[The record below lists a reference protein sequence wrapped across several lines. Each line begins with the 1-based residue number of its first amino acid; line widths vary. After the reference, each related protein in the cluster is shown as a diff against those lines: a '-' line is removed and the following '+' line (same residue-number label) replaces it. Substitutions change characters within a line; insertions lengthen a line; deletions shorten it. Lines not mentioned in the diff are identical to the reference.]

1 MWFKNLQ
8 VYRFPAPWKITAAQL
23 EQQLS
28 RHLFRSPA
36 GFELQASGWAPPREH
51 GPLVTTV
58 HGQYL
63 ISLGT
68 EKKLLP
74 ASVIKEVTRIKA
86 QEAEESQ
93 GYKPGRKQMRDLKEQ
108 AIDELLPR
116 AFNVRRDTRVWI
128 DPANGWLVVDAGS
141 PGKADEVML
150 SLNKCID
157 DFVAER
163 LNTTQ
168 GPGSAMTGW
177 LAADRAPTGFSID
190 DDAELQMPSD
200 EKATVRFVRHA
211 LDPLDVRRHIEGGK
225 QCTRLALT
233 WMNRVSFVL
242 TETLVI
248 KRVAAVA
255 AMDEND
261 DSLPA
266 SSPHDEDE
274 RFDADFT
281 LMSGELRQLLVD
293 LVEALGGLAARDAA
307 APATD
312 KRREWA
318 QAAD

>member
-8 VYRFPAPWKITAAQL
+8 VYRFPAPWKITAREL

-28 RHLFRSPA
+28 RQLFRSPS

-51 GPLVTTV
+51 GPLVKTI

-63 ISLGT
+63 IALGT

-74 ASVIKEVTRIKA
+74 ASVVKEVTKIKA

-93 GYKPGRKQMRDLKEQ
+93 GYKPGRKQMRDIKEQ

-128 DPANGWLVVDAGS
+128 DPANGWLVIDAGS

-150 SLNKCID
+150 LLNKCID

-163 LNTTQ
+163 LNTAQ
-168 GPGSAMTGW
+168 GPGAAMTGW
-177 LAADRAPTGFSID
+177 LAADHAPSGFTID
-190 DDAELQMPSD
+190 DDAELQMPAE

-211 LDPLDVRRHIEGGK
+211 LEPADVKRHIEAGK
-225 QCTRLALT
+225 QCTRLGMT

-242 TETLVI
+242 TESLVI
-248 KRVAAVA
+248 KRVAAV
-255 AMDEND
+255 DVISEND
-261 DSLPA
+261 DSPVE
-266 SSPHDEDE
+266 SSPQDEDE

-281 LMSGELRQLLVD
+281 LMTGELRQMLDDLL
-293 LVEALGGLAARDAA
+293 EALGGQADIDAA
-307 APATD
+307 APTD

>member
-8 VYRFPAPWKITAAQL
+8 VYRFPAPWKITAAEL

-28 RHLFRSPA
+28 RQLFRSPS
-36 GFELQASGWAPPREH
+36 GFELQAAGWAPPREH
-51 GPLVTTV
+51 GPLVRTI

-63 ISLGT
+63 LSLGT

-74 ASVIKEVTRIKA
+74 ASVIKEVTKIKA
-86 QEAEESQ
+86 QEAEEAQ
-93 GYKPGRKQMRDLKEQ
+93 GYKPGRKQMRDIKEQ

-128 DPANGWLVVDAGS
+128 DPANGWLVIDAGS
-141 PGKADEVML
+141 PAKADEVMI

-163 LNTTQ
+163 LNTAQ

-177 LAADRAPTGFSID
+177 LAADQAPRGFSID
-190 DDAELQMPSD
+190 DDAELQMPAE

-225 QCTRLALT
+225 QCTRLGMT
-233 WMNRVSFVL
+233 WMNRVSFVF
-242 TETLVI
+242 TEALVI
-248 KRVAAVA
+248 KRVAPV
-255 AMDEND
+255 DVIKEND
-261 DSLPA
+261 DSPVE
-266 SSPHDEDE
+266 SSPQDEEE
-274 RFDADFT
+274 RFEADFT
-281 LMSGELRQLLVD
+281 LMTGELRQMLDD
-293 LVEALGGLAARDAA
+293 LVEALGGFAAKNGA
-307 APATD
+307 APAPAT
-312 KRREWA
+312 RQWA